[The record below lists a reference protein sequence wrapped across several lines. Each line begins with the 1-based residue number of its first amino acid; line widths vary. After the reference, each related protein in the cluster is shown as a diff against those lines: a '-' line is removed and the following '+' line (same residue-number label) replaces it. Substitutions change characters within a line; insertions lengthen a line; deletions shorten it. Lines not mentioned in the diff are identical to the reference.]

1 MCLQVSVIFK
11 GALLVGP
18 PGTGKTLLAK
28 AVATEADV
36 PFLTMA
42 GSDFV
47 EVFSGVGSAR
57 VRDLFNRARK
67 LAPCILYIDE
77 VDAIGRSRR
86 GKWVYFLN
94 CGWFAVAGNMND
106 DPLPCTLYTHFFF
119 NFPTR
124 VHHYLTAVKFLKGG
138 KILSTKSHL
147 E

>member
-1 MCLQVSVIFK
+1 MGTQIFMVTGKNLWAPHNFSQVTALRHEASCKTACEVSDFIIDFLNSCNLYCYDYFQ

-57 VRDLFNRARK
+57 VRDLFTRARK

-77 VDAIGRSRR
+77 VDAIGRSRQS
-86 GKWVYFLN
+86 K
-94 CGWFAVAGNMND
+94 
-106 DPLPCTLYTHFFF
+106 
-119 NFPTR
+119 
-124 VHHYLTAVKFLKGG
+124 
-138 KILSTKSHL
+138 
-147 E
+147 

>member
-1 MCLQVSVIFK
+1 MNFLLLCKLLLPHCLYCCQ

-57 VRDLFNRARK
+57 VRDLFTRARK

-77 VDAIGRSRR
+77 VDAIGRSRQS
-86 GKWVYFLN
+86 K
-94 CGWFAVAGNMND
+94 
-106 DPLPCTLYTHFFF
+106 
-119 NFPTR
+119 
-124 VHHYLTAVKFLKGG
+124 
-138 KILSTKSHL
+138 
-147 E
+147 

>member
-1 MCLQVSVIFK
+1 MNKASQIFIMKLNSSVVCFTSK

-36 PFLTMA
+36 PFLSMA

-57 VRDLFNRARK
+57 VRDLFTRARK

-77 VDAIGRSRR
+77 VDAIGRSRK
-86 GKWVYFLN
+86 GK
-94 CGWFAVAGNMND
+94 
-106 DPLPCTLYTHFFF
+106 
-119 NFPTR
+119 
-124 VHHYLTAVKFLKGG
+124 
-138 KILSTKSHL
+138 
-147 E
+147 

>member
-1 MCLQVSVIFK
+1 MNKVSPIFIIKLNSSVVCFTSK

-36 PFLTMA
+36 PFLSMA

-57 VRDLFNRARK
+57 VRDLFTRARK

-77 VDAIGRSRR
+77 VDAIGRSRK
-86 GKWVYFLN
+86 GK
-94 CGWFAVAGNMND
+94 
-106 DPLPCTLYTHFFF
+106 
-119 NFPTR
+119 
-124 VHHYLTAVKFLKGG
+124 
-138 KILSTKSHL
+138 
-147 E
+147 

>member
-1 MCLQVSVIFK
+1 MQVFSNTFHYFK

-57 VRDLFNRARK
+57 VRDLFNRAKK

-77 VDAIGRSRR
+77 VDAIGRSRK
-86 GKWVYFLN
+86 GK
-94 CGWFAVAGNMND
+94 
-106 DPLPCTLYTHFFF
+106 
-119 NFPTR
+119 
-124 VHHYLTAVKFLKGG
+124 
-138 KILSTKSHL
+138 
-147 E
+147 

>member
-1 MCLQVSVIFK
+1 MLVTVVLQELILSPVYIILYKFLSFLK

-86 GKWVYFLN
+86 GK
-94 CGWFAVAGNMND
+94 
-106 DPLPCTLYTHFFF
+106 
-119 NFPTR
+119 
-124 VHHYLTAVKFLKGG
+124 
-138 KILSTKSHL
+138 
-147 E
+147 

>member
-1 MCLQVSVIFK
+1 MQTCVSSCYCLYFCQ

-57 VRDLFNRARK
+57 VRDLFTRARK

-77 VDAIGRSRR
+77 VDAIGRSRQS
-86 GKWVYFLN
+86 K
-94 CGWFAVAGNMND
+94 
-106 DPLPCTLYTHFFF
+106 
-119 NFPTR
+119 
-124 VHHYLTAVKFLKGG
+124 
-138 KILSTKSHL
+138 
-147 E
+147 

>member
-1 MCLQVSVIFK
+1 MFCSTQSVFTLQTSPIVNSFFIHLFNVFYFSLFK

-47 EVFSGVGSAR
+47 EVFGGVGSAR
-57 VRDLFNRARK
+57 VRDLFGRARK

-77 VDAIGRSRR
+77 VDAIGRSRSS
-86 GKWVYFLN
+86 K
-94 CGWFAVAGNMND
+94 
-106 DPLPCTLYTHFFF
+106 
-119 NFPTR
+119 
-124 VHHYLTAVKFLKGG
+124 
-138 KILSTKSHL
+138 
-147 E
+147 

>member
-1 MCLQVSVIFK
+1 MLPISGILLLKAQLLKRIFQSIWSFISLGDSSTLLDSDFLHCLFQ

-77 VDAIGRSRR
+77 VDAIGRSRK
-86 GKWVYFLN
+86 GK
-94 CGWFAVAGNMND
+94 
-106 DPLPCTLYTHFFF
+106 
-119 NFPTR
+119 
-124 VHHYLTAVKFLKGG
+124 
-138 KILSTKSHL
+138 
-147 E
+147 

>member
-1 MCLQVSVIFK
+1 MNKASQILIMKLNSSVVCFTSK

-36 PFLTMA
+36 PFLSMA

-57 VRDLFNRARK
+57 VRDLFTRARK

-77 VDAIGRSRR
+77 VDAIGRSRK
-86 GKWVYFLN
+86 GK
-94 CGWFAVAGNMND
+94 
-106 DPLPCTLYTHFFF
+106 
-119 NFPTR
+119 
-124 VHHYLTAVKFLKGG
+124 
-138 KILSTKSHL
+138 
-147 E
+147 